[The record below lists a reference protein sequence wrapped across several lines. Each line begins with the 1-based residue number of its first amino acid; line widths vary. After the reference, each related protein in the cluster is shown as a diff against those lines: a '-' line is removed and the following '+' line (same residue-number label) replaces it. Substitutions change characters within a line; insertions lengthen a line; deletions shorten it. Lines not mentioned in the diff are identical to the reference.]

1 MSFQITIHHLDELRA
16 AVKTILKGCPGKK
29 VFAFYGE
36 LGAGKTTMIQA
47 LCEELGVKEKTVSPT
62 FAIVNE
68 YQGTEKIFH
77 IDLYRL
83 NNLSEALDI
92 GIEEYLA
99 SGNYCFIEWAEL
111 IKDLLPED
119 TVMIEIEVKRNGE
132 RRVEVI
138 NSDESGEK

>member
-1 MSFQITIHHLDELRA
+1 MSFQIIIHNLDELPSA
-16 AVKTILKGCPGKK
+16 AKTILKICSGKK
-29 VFAFYGE
+29 VFAFLGG

-68 YQGTEKIFH
+68 YKGTEKIFH

-111 IKDLLPED
+111 VKDLLPED
-119 TVMIEIEVKRNGE
+119 AVMVEIDVERNGE
-132 RRVEVI
+132 RKVKII
-138 NSDESGEK
+138 NPILSGE

>member
-1 MSFQITIHHLDELRA
+1 
-16 AVKTILKGCPGKK
+16 
-29 VFAFYGE
+29 
-36 LGAGKTTMIQA
+36 MIQA